1 MDAAS
6 EPNMASVSN
15 GIIPK
20 IVVKAAIITGRR
32 RLWALSIKAVTGSV
46 PCPICKVI
54 SSISTIPFFMIIPI
68 NPNVPT
74 MATKLNVLPVTNIV
88 ITTPTNTIGILQKM
102 IAGLR

>member
-32 RLWALSIKAVTGSV
+32 RL
-46 PCPICKVI
+46 
-54 SSISTIPFFMIIPI
+54 
-68 NPNVPT
+68 
-74 MATKLNVLPVTNIV
+74 
-88 ITTPTNTIGILQKM
+88 
-102 IAGLR
+102 

>member
-1 MDAAS
+1 
-6 EPNMASVSN
+6 
-15 GIIPK
+15 
-20 IVVKAAIITGRR
+20 
-32 RLWALSIKAVTGSV
+32 
-46 PCPICKVI
+46 
-54 SSISTIPFFMIIPI
+54 MIIPI